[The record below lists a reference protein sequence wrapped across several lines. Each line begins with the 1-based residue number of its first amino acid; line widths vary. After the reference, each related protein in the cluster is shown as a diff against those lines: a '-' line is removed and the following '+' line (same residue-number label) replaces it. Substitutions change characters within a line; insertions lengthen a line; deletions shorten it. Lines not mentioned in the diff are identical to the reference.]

1 MSELIPES
9 LGLSVRNMEAQDLAL
24 REYALVDNG
33 NGASGPH
40 SVDDL
45 RADPVLKNYTE
56 FDSSRG
62 DYGLVVSH
70 GTRVV
75 GTAFLQFMRGHGFV
89 ADDIPEL
96 TVNVDADF
104 RGQGLGTFM
113 INRLA
118 NYVREQGWR
127 GMSLFVE
134 RGNPAR
140 RLYARLNFVAQNA
153 QGTMVV
159 MLNPRI
165 ESVAVYCGSVS
176 GEREEY
182 AEAARELGRE
192 LARRNLRLIYGG
204 GKRGLMGEVASA
216 CLAEGGKVT
225 GVIPEGLVDLE
236 LLHSGLTD
244 VEITKSMSE
253 RKLRM
258 EELADAYIALPG
270 GMGTLEELFQVLVRQ
285 QLGPYTGP
293 FAFFNVAGFWT
304 PMMTALQAI
313 AKEGFIWERY
323 ADALI
328 IEDTLPA
335 LFERFD
341 SWVNPGLKWKE

>member
-1 MSELIPES
+1 MSAQIPKS
-9 LGLSVRNMEAQDLAL
+9 LGLSVRTMEVEDSQL
-24 REYALVDNG
+24 REYALLDNV
-33 NGASGPH
+33 NAVAAVH
-40 SVDDL
+40 STEDL
-45 RADPVLKNYTE
+45 YSDPMLRKYTE
-56 FDSSRG
+56 FEPSRG
-62 DYGLVVSH
+62 DYGVVISCNS
-70 GTRVV
+70 RVV
-75 GTAFLQFMRGHGFV
+75 GTAWLQFIRGYGFV

-96 TVNVDADF
+96 ALNVHPEF

-113 INRLA
+113 LNHLS
-118 NYVREQGWR
+118 NYVREKGWK
-127 GMSLFVE
+127 GMSLSVQ

-140 RLYARLNFVAQNA
+140 RLYARHNFVAQNA
-153 QGTMVV
+153 QGTMLL
-159 MLNPRI
+159 MLNPKI

-225 GVIPEGLVDLE
+225 GVIPESLVDLE
-236 LLHSGLTD
+236 LLHPGLTE

-293 FAFFNVAGFWT
+293 FAFYNVGGFWS
-304 PMMTALQAI
+304 PMMTALQAV
-313 AKEGFIWERY
+313 AKEGFIWDRY
-323 ADALI
+323 TDALI
-328 IEDTLPA
+328 IEDNLPT

-341 SWVNPGLKWKE
+341 SWVNPGLKWKA